1 MKAEVVE
8 AVAVLE
14 VVLLPLH
21 QEELEGDDLQDEVV
35 HEVVVADYDDDSEYL
50 RIFLTRPL
58 VDVELVFWRSEFS
71 YSSRYQIAIVFFYLP
86 LLPVAFFSSLLQ

>member
-8 AVAVLE
+8 AVAVLA

-21 QEELEGDDLQDEVV
+21 QEEFEDDDLQDEVV
-35 HEVVVADYDDDSEYL
+35 LEVVVADYDDDSEYL

-58 VDVELVFWRSEFS
+58 VDVEVVFLSFEFS
-71 YSSRYQIAIVFFYLP
+71 YS
-86 LLPVAFFSSLLQ
+86 